1 MHVATGAL
9 RGYHRAMAK
18 PTFPWHNAF
27 LAALREYPV
36 LGHACDAVGIDRT
49 TACRAQKEDE
59 MFAKAVADAMEAG
72 IDRAEKEAFRRGVVG
87 FEEPVVY
94 QGQLTPVWRRDE
106 HGEILLVD
114 VEMPDGSIERR
125 PSQLTD
131 ANGRPVWLTVRKHS
145 DAMLSLVLKGRRKA
159 VYAER
164 TEITGADGGP
174 VAHSDETTRAAR
186 LAHLIDVARLRKE
199 ADELG

>member
-1 MHVATGAL
+1 
-9 RGYHRAMAK
+9 MAD
-18 PTFPWHNAF
+18 PSPSWYEPF

-36 LGHACDAVGIDRT
+36 LQHACDAVGVDRT
-49 TACRAQKEDE
+49 TVWRTREKDE
-59 MFAKAVADAMEAG
+59 TFAKAVADAMEAG

-106 HGEILLVD
+106 HGDILLVD
-114 VEMPDGSIERR
+114 VEMPDGRIERR

>member
-1 MHVATGAL
+1 MRIATGTPH
-9 RGYHRAMAK
+9 GYHRAMAQH
-18 PTFPWHNAF
+18 PYPWREAF
-27 LAALREYPV
+27 LAALRVYPV
-36 LGHACDAVGIDRT
+36 IQHACDAVEINRS
-49 TACRAQKEDE
+49 TAERLRKLDED
-59 MFAKAVADAMEAG
+59 FAKAMDEAMEAG
-72 IDRAEKEAFRRGVVG
+72 VDRAEKEAFARGVTG
-87 FEEPVVY
+87 WEEPVF
-94 QGQLTPVWRRDE
+94 
-106 HGEILLVD
+106 HKGEIVGHVL
-114 VEMPDGSIERR
+114 
-125 PSQLTD
+125 
-131 ANGRPVWLTVRKHS
+131 KKS

>member
-1 MHVATGAL
+1 M
-9 RGYHRAMAK
+9 RGYTRAMA
-18 PTFPWHNAF
+18 PHYFPWHDAF

-36 LGHACDAVGIDRT
+36 LGHACEVVGINRA
-49 TACRAQKEDE
+49 TAWRAREQDAA
-59 MFAKAVADAMEAG
+59 FAKAVEDALEEG
-72 IDRAEKEAFRRGVVG
+72 IDRAEKEAFRRGVAG

-125 PSQLTD
+125 PSQAMD

-145 DAMLSLVLKGRRKA
+145 DNLLALILKGRRKA
-159 VYAER
+159 IYAER

-199 ADELG
+199 AEDLG